1 MKHQLFSHRLQYQEI
16 LMISHNHEPSQLDLC
31 RSSLHK
37 NASSDLQ
44 VGYKLFLLQLDLD
57 HQHSNPCK
65 NQNSDQFK
73 HSNGRQAWCGKDTV
87 IQTSINRT
95 HTPTTETLTTQE
107 KGVKITC
114 KSKDFKCKHF
124 WARDINPK
132 LEMFEHHIK
141 LNFSSFENPSAS
153 AFNPESDKQYDSD
166 WNWPSSDPVFSVK

>member
-1 MKHQLFSHRLQYQEI
+1 MWKRH
-16 LMISHNHEPSQLDLC
+16 C
-31 RSSLHK
+31 
-37 NASSDLQ
+37 
-44 VGYKLFLLQLDLD
+44 
-57 HQHSNPCK
+57 HSNINK
-65 NQNSDQFK
+65 QNSHTDNQNK
-73 HSNGRQAWCGKDTV
+73 
-87 IQTSINRT
+87 
-95 HTPTTETLTTQE
+95 E

-166 WNWPSSDPVFSVK
+166 